1 MKMRRAPVAV
11 WLALI
16 TMGIFLVAAPAR
28 AQQVPSQT
36 VPVTVNTM
44 SAPNDV
50 PPIGGPLPI
59 ATATPL
65 NIPTPDP
72 SPVPTIDPNTFK
84 VPASIFHPLLTALL
98 TNITNKISPFLNRT
112 SAVGWHLYTLIAA
125 ISIALGVLQTV
136 LLGEFS
142 LPALI
147 RTLYWRLVEMGLW
160 RMIIM
165 YTWSGL
171 PGGYGWFSAIIA
183 GFVGIAGTIVGI
195 DTSFTAHGWNLDVLP
210 GTIADLGVSLFS
222 AIMSMVSIGKG
233 GLWDVLG
240 RTMDGTV
247 IASAVMWCF
256 GLVSALYALFVC
268 GYISFKYFWTVV
280 KVYVLGCLSFIQG
293 FAGSRRLGGIA
304 GSYINSAIIL
314 GIETAVIVILVGL
327 MWHVIIGLTQWLGF
341 QQALDF
347 VQSEGTPLPAGIVVG
362 HLADLAYTGAALAI
376 LDLVLTLWAYAMWR
390 VPRDVAELLSGKI
403 QVQPG
408 EVRQAFQSSPF
419 FTARLAGTGANVLE
433 QGGTK
438 GPGAALGAAVKPIGD
453 FFGKVG
459 DLASV
464 GAVAGSGN
472 GSGAA
477 GLASGAVKGF
487 LMGGPEGAV
496 VGAIGSA
503 VMGKLSH
510 NESEG
515 GSYSGSADDAAE
527 QHDERTNPNVRDAES
542 GDGSAEVRSEAS
554 ASADGGTATGRRNTI
569 IEDDVSE
576 GGGDTGASANTADLP
591 SQHKTRRTQVDE
603 ELVTAMRA
611 MTAALNANASGG
623 GQNMAAAA
631 AGGSRSATRTSSGFD
646 PLSEMDANLSIG
658 RMITQRAMYRQ
669 MRPPRQEPPHRDQES
684 AALNIPVNL
693 GR

>member
-1 MKMRRAPVAV
+1 MRRITVAV

-16 TMGIFLVAAPAR
+16 AAGIVLVAAPAG

-36 VPVTVNTM
+36 VPVSVNTM
-44 SAPNDV
+44 AAPSLV
-50 PPIGGPLPI
+50 PAIGGALPI

-65 NIPTPDP
+65 NVPTPDP

-98 TNITNKISPFLNRT
+98 KSITDKISPFLDRT

-142 LPALI
+142 LPALV
-147 RTLYWRLVEMGLW
+147 RHLYWRLVEMGLW
-160 RMIIM
+160 RMVIT

-183 GFVGIAGTIVGI
+183 GFVGIAGTVVGI
-195 DTSFTAHGWNLDVLP
+195 DTSFTAHGWNLNILP

-240 RTMDGTV
+240 RSLDGTV
-247 IASAVMWCF
+247 IASVVMWCF
-256 GLVSALYALFVC
+256 GLVSALWAMFVC
-268 GYISFKYFWTVV
+268 GYIAFKYFWTVV

-304 GSYINSAIIL
+304 GAYINSAIIL
-314 GIETAVIVILVGL
+314 GIEASVIIILVGL
-327 MWHVIIGLTQWLGF
+327 MWHVIVGLTQWLGF
-341 QQALDF
+341 QQAVDAIGAA
-347 VQSEGTPLPAGIVVG
+347 GTPFAGGIVVA

-390 VPRDVAELLSGKI
+390 VPRDVAELLSGRI

-408 EVRQAFQSSPF
+408 EIRQAFQSSPF
-419 FTARLAGTGANVLE
+419 FAARLAGQGANVLE

-438 GPGAALGAAVKPIGD
+438 GPGAAFGAAVKPIGD
-453 FFGKVG
+453 FLGKVG
-459 DLASV
+459 NLASV

-472 GSGAA
+472 GGGAS

-487 LMGGPEGAV
+487 LMGGPEGAI
-496 VGAIGSA
+496 VGTIGSA
-503 VMGKLSH
+503 VMGKLSRK
-510 NESEG
+510 ESEG
-515 GSYSGSADDAAE
+515 GSFSGSADDATE
-527 QHDERTNPNVRDAES
+527 QQDERTNPNVRDAES
-542 GDGSAEVRSEAS
+542 GDGTGDVRSEAS
-554 ASADGGTATGRRNTI
+554 ASVDGGTAKGRRNTI

-576 GGGDTGASANTADLP
+576 SGGDSGASANTGDLP

-611 MTAALNANASGG
+611 MTAALNANASAG

-631 AGGSRSATRTSSGFD
+631 AGGSRSATRTASGFD

-669 MRPPRQEPPHRDQES
+669 MRPPRPEPPHRDQES